1 MNNKITAGIVGAAG
15 YTGGELIRILTQHP
29 NVELKFVL
37 SRSSSGK
44 KIYEIHSDLIGE
56 IEMRFSS
63 YLEDSDVLFLCLPHK
78 ESKPW
83 LEKNNISNNTKII
96 DLGNDFR
103 LDSEFNEKKIV
114 YGLPELQREKIKSA
128 NLIANPGCF
137 ASAIQYALLPL
148 AKEKLLSDVF
158 VTGITG
164 STGAGIR
171 PQETTHFSWR
181 NNNISAY
188 KTLTHQHLGE
198 IKQTLESIN
207 SSAFGLHFIPWRGDF
222 SRGIFV
228 SASMRCS
235 ETLEN
240 LQNIFKKFYSK
251 ESFIWVSEKS
261 INLKQVVNSNKCVI
275 FLEKKDNILVIH
287 SAIDNLLKGAS
298 GQAIQN
304 MNIMFG
310 FEETLGLNLKSL
322 AY

>member
-15 YTGGELIRILTQHP
+15 YTGGELIRILIQHP

-44 KIYEIHSDLIGE
+44 KIHEIHSDLIGE
-56 IEMRFSS
+56 TKMKFSS
-63 YLEDSDVLFLCLPHK
+63 DLEDSDVLFLCLPHK

-103 LDSEFNEKKIV
+103 LDSEFKEKKII
-114 YGLPELQREKIKSA
+114 YGLPELKREKIKSA
-128 NLIANPGCF
+128 DLVANPGCF

-158 VTGITG
+158 ITGITG
-164 STGAGIR
+164 STGAGVK

-207 SSAFGLHFIPWRGDF
+207 GSAFGLHFVPWRGDF
-222 SRGIFV
+222 PRGIFV
-228 SASMRCS
+228 STSIRCEKS
-235 ETLEN
+235 LDN
-240 LQNIFKKFYSK
+240 LQSIFKNFYST
-251 ESFIWVSEKS
+251 EPFVWVSEKN

-275 FLEKKDNILVIH
+275 FLEKKDDILVIH

-298 GQAIQN
+298 GQAVQN

-310 FEETLGLNLKSL
+310 FEETLGLKLKTL